1 MSELDDILQ
10 AARALTASTV
20 PFALASVVAVR
31 GSTYRL
37 PGAKQLIAPGH
48 PSVGTV
54 SGGCLDTDLS
64 RLASEVIDSGVA
76 VHVTYDLTAEDD
88 AVWGF
93 GLGCNGATEIFLEP
107 GGSAVGYI
115 EALHGAHEGGRPLA
129 IVTVV
134 EAGITDRKI
143 GARLFVEADGSVHG
157 SLGDS
162 EADGV
167 AAAAGRESIS
177 RGRYGTVHLPGDGSA
192 FVEVIAPPPR
202 LILCGAGHDAVPLA
216 EFGAQLGWRVVV
228 VDERSALLTP
238 ERFPGAVDLVAGPA
252 RTVAHLD
259 LDGRTDV
266 VVMSHTYLRDV
277 EYLRAILGSAV
288 RYIGMLGPRDRTGR
302 ILADLAAAETPP
314 TEEDIAKLH
323 APAGLDIGAESP
335 AEIAWSIMAEI
346 IAVSRSRAGGRLRD
360 RSGAIHGDLDPV
372 EIQSLR

>member
-1 MSELDDILQ
+1 M
-10 AARALTASTV
+10 
-20 PFALASVVAVR
+20 
-31 GSTYRL
+31 
-37 PGAKQLIAPGH
+37 
-48 PSVGTV
+48 
-54 SGGCLDTDLS
+54 
-64 RLASEVIDSGVA
+64 
-76 VHVTYDLTAEDD
+76 
-88 AVWGF
+88 
-93 GLGCNGATEIFLEP
+93 
-107 GGSAVGYI
+107 
-115 EALHGAHEGGRPLA
+115 
-129 IVTVV
+129 
-134 EAGITDRKI
+134 
-143 GARLFVEADGSVHG
+143 
-157 SLGDS
+157 
-162 EADGV
+162 
-167 AAAAGRESIS
+167 
-177 RGRYGTVHLPGDGSA
+177 
-192 FVEVIAPPPR
+192 
-202 LILCGAGHDAVPLA
+202 
-216 EFGAQLGWRVVV
+216 